1 MAQRPLLVRV
11 LWFVFVGWWL
21 TPIVVNVAWALN
33 VTVILIPLG
42 IKLVNLVPT
51 ALTLSEPRSLSEPES
66 ARGQPSLLVR
76 AVYFVL
82 VGWWLSFAWANV
94 ATFFALTIV
103 GLPVAFWMFIYCA
116 LCNRPEHRIPMHGS
130 LRTIIHV
137 AKKFPFRGNPINVSD
152 C

>member
-1 MAQRPLLVRV
+1 MAQRPLLVRA

-51 ALTLSEPRSLSEPES
+51 ALTLAEPRSLSAPES
-66 ARGQPSLLVR
+66 ARGQRSLLVR

-94 ATFFALTIV
+94 ATFFALTVV
-103 GLPVAFWMFIYCA
+103 GLPVAFWMF
-116 LCNRPEHRIPMHGS
+116 NRLPFVTSLYRFHG
-130 LRTIIHV
+130 
-137 AKKFPFRGNPINVSD
+137 
-152 C
+152 